1 MKIFNSL
8 TAKKEIFKPKNE
20 NEITIYVCGLTPY
33 DDVHI
38 GHARTFINFDVIVK
52 FFKFLGFKVRYIRN
66 ITDVDDKIINRAKEK
81 GIPALEYSEK
91 YIKEMH
97 DDFSSLG
104 IESPDVEPK
113 VSDHIKDIISMIKT
127 LEDKGFAYKNGDSDV
142 FFAVQKYKDYG
153 KLANRTLEQLTSAER
168 TIRDMNKN
176 HEADFVLWK
185 LDTEGITWPSP
196 WGLGRPGWHIECSAM
211 SIKYLGEEFDIHGGG
226 LDLKFPHHENEIAQ
240 AKCATD
246 KKFASLWMHTGPLRI
261 DDKKMSKSLNN
272 FISVKNI
279 LKNFHPEVL
288 RLFFLSTHYRNPITY
303 SKEALE
309 NAKKILDRFYS
320 IFSEIIIPTNFIEDE
335 SMKKSFISALED
347 DFNSPQ
353 AIHIVQAFA
362 KDSEK
367 EEKIDLNK
375 LGTLKSL
382 LNSLGLLKDKS
393 DNYFRYGES
402 TLSDEEIENLISERN
417 KARED
422 GNFELADQIREQLIS
437 NDIVLEDLENKTV
450 WKKKS

>member
-8 TAKKEIFKPKNE
+8 TARKEIFKPKNE

-66 ITDVDDKIINRAKEK
+66 ITDVDDKIINRAKKE
-81 GIPALEYSEK
+81 GIPVLKYSEK

-97 DDFSSLG
+97 DDFLSLG

-113 VSDHIKDIISMIKT
+113 VSDHIKEIISMIEV
-127 LEDKGFAYKNGDSDV
+127 LEDKGFAYRKGDSDV
-142 FFAVQKYKDYG
+142 FFDVQKYKDYG

-185 LDTEGITWPSP
+185 VDAEGITWPSP
-196 WGLGRPGWHIECSAM
+196 WGPGRPGWHIECSAM

-261 DDKKMSKSLNN
+261 GDKKMSKSLNN

-303 SKEALE
+303 SKEVLE
-309 NAKKILDRFYS
+309 NTKKILDRFYS
-320 IFSEIIIPTNFIEDE
+320 IFSEIKIPTYFTEDE
-335 SMKKSFISALED
+335 LMKKSFISALED
-347 DFNSPQ
+347 DFNSPK
-353 AIHIVQAFA
+353 AIQIVQAYARDF
-362 KDSEK
+362 EK
-367 EEKIDLNK
+367 EEKTDLDK

-382 LNSLGLLKDKS
+382 LNSLGLLKEES
-393 DNYFRYGES
+393 DNYFKYGES
-402 TLSDEEIENLISERN
+402 NLSKGEIENLISERN

-422 GNFELADQIREQLIS
+422 GNFELADQIRDQLTS
-437 NDIVLEDLENKTV
+437 NDIVLEDSDNKTV